1 MAIHMVKVNQGK
13 RCEYCDHVRAQSSLD
28 ENGICYGCKELIAKL
43 RAEYDGLPE
52 LSEVNE

>member
-1 MAIHMVKVNQGK
+1 MVKVNQGK